1 MKMLIYKIE
10 AQIQTE
16 SANQEPNTQ
25 EYAYSLHDQFEK
37 NYQKYD
43 KKLSI
48 TICSIKENKCTIALQ
63 ITDDLI
69 IKHTIKKLC
78 QEFLQSIG
86 INLINLKQT
95 EITIN
100 SYQSLISI
108 AEKNHFIKEEDEY
121 FEKLGFDRLIGRFN
135 KYDYKE
141 TILFDNLT
149 KKNIKEE
156 AKNLLCEDTLIPEIE
171 RIYAP
176 QKMKTNFGHPV
187 HYLIQTDDPDIKN
200 IILKLLLIALN
211 KNDRIKSKRYSEVN
225 YGPLSNIPGEGLNA
239 LYKASFGGTVV
250 INYYNEENEE
260 NEFAN
265 SGLGV
270 IGELCS
276 IMKNYKKNVLTILC
290 LPRSSEQIKNLFYE
304 QLDKVSIIELNQE
317 VVYASRARQYLTQMA
332 KNNNIK
338 SDKELLDKIANSNRG
353 YLTTEL
359 NKYFDDWFDKYLK
372 TNVYTQYSGVISSYK
387 KEANIKAK
395 GSAYQTLT
403 EMIGLTEA
411 KAVINK
417 ALDYYKAQ
425 KLFASKGMPLSKNSM
440 HMVFTGNPGT
450 AKTTVA
456 RLFAQ
461 ICKDNGLLSVGDLFE
476 VGRADLV
483 GKYVGWTAQTVR
495 KKFKMAKGSILFI
508 DEAYSLV
515 DNKDGMFGDE
525 AINTIVAE
533 MENMREDIIV
543 IFAGYPDKMEAFLQK
558 NPGLRSRI
566 AFHIPFA
573 DYMVEELLDILELM
587 AKNKNLV
594 LDDKIKDKLMPLIY
608 NARAEK
614 DFGNGRFVRNLLEKA
629 RMNQASRLLS
639 CDIDSISEED
649 ICTITSEDFEMPSQ
663 KQLSTKSRI
672 GF

>member
-1 MKMLIYKIE
+1 MLIYKIE
-10 AQIQTE
+10 AQIQNQIE
-16 SANQEPNTQ
+16 NQEQETQQ

-37 NYQKYD
+37 NYQKFD

-48 TICSIKENKCTIALQ
+48 TICSIKGNKCTIALQ
-63 ITDDLI
+63 ITDELM
-69 IKHTIKKLC
+69 IKHTLKKLC

-86 INLINLKQT
+86 INLIDIKET

-108 AEKNHFIKEEDEY
+108 AEKNHFIKDEDEH
-121 FEKLGFDRLIGRFN
+121 FEKIGFDRLIGRFN
-135 KYDYKE
+135 RYNYKE
-141 TILFDNLT
+141 TILFDNLS
-149 KKNIKEE
+149 KKDIKKEI
-156 AKNLLCEDTLIPEIE
+156 KNLLCEDTLLPEIE
-171 RIYAP
+171 RIYTP
-176 QKMKTNFGHPV
+176 QKVKTNFGHPV
-187 HYLIQTDDPDIKN
+187 HYLIQTDDSDIKN
-200 IILKLLLIALN
+200 TMLKLLLVALN
-211 KNDRIKSKRYSEVN
+211 KNERIKSKRYSEVN

-239 LYKASFGGTVV
+239 LYKASYGGTVV

-290 LPRSSEQIKNLFYE
+290 LPRISEQIKNLFYE

-317 VVYASRARQYLTQMA
+317 VVYTSRARQYLTQMA

-338 SDKELLDKIANSNRG
+338 PDKELLDKIANSNKG

-372 TNVYTQYSGVISSYK
+372 TNVYTQYANVVSSYK
-387 KEANIKAK
+387 KEAKIKAK

-411 KAVINK
+411 KTVINK

-450 AKTTVA
+450 AKTSVA

-495 KKFKMAKGSILFI
+495 KKFKMAKGSVLFI

-543 IFAGYPDKMEAFLQK
+543 IFAGYPDKMKAFLQK

-573 DYMVEELLDILELM
+573 DYSGEELLNILELM

-594 LDDKIKDKLMPLIY
+594 LDNKIKDRLLPLI
-608 NARAEK
+608 NTSLKEK

-639 CDIDSISEED
+639 FDIDSISEED
-649 ICTITSEDFEMPSQ
+649 IFTLTNEDFEMPSQ
-663 KQLSTKSRI
+663 KQHSNKSRI